1 MFWPKTPQ
9 TRLVSIKKN
18 IQQLCRI
25 VFHLTVDIHVHLS
38 SDMRLDIIDR

>member
-9 TRLVSIKKN
+9 TRLASIKN